1 MLYELS
7 SELKIEITPFEL
19 DHGFFIFSAPPF
31 EEEFGY
37 VKEANPR
44 DIIQTCWGFCRN
56 GVPIELP
63 TVDDYF
69 GIAVIDKDDMTLVQ
83 GYYTDI
89 KTEAYKFL
97 SWYTKTDQIMPNKNW
112 NLICYVGYYRIDEN
126 VLHAT
131 DWREFT
137 IKLIPE
143 VPEKKFPMW
152 IFLLTPLLLIPFVK
166 KFK

>member
-1 MLYELS
+1 MLYELPTG
-7 SELKIEITPFEL
+7 LKIEIAPFEL

-37 VKEANPR
+37 TGEAKPGEV
-44 DIIQTCWGFCRN
+44 ISTCWGFLRN

-63 TVDDYF
+63 VVDDYF
-69 GIAVIDKDDMTLVQ
+69 GIGIVDKDTEELVR

-89 KTEAYKFL
+89 KLPAYEFA
-97 SWYTKTDQIMPNKNW
+97 SWYAKQDQIMPNRDW
-112 NLICYVGYYRIDEN
+112 NLICYIGYYRIAEN
-126 VLHAT
+126 ILHAT

-137 IKLIPE
+137 IKSLA
-143 VPEKKFPMW
+143 EKEFPYW
-152 IFLLTPLLLIPFVK
+152 IFLFAPLLLIPLIK

>member
-1 MLYELS
+1 MLYEIPTEFS
-7 SELKIEITPFEL
+7 IEIADLEL

-37 VKEANPR
+37 VREANSG

-56 GVPIELP
+56 GVPIDLP
-63 TVDDYF
+63 VVDDYI
-69 GIAVIDKDDMTLVQ
+69 GIAIIDKDTKELVQ

-89 KTEAYKFL
+89 KIPAYEFV
-97 SWYTKTDQIMPNKNW
+97 SWSTKQDQIMPDYDW
-112 NLICYVGYYRIDEN
+112 NLICYVGYYRIEEN

-137 IKLIPE
+137 IKSTA
-143 VPEKKFPMW
+143 VPKPFPVW
-152 IFLLTPLLLIPFVK
+152 LLFVPLLLIPIIEK
-166 KFK
+166 L